1 MALKTVAIGKYT
13 VSQIGP
19 LESARLRL
27 FQRQIEPL
35 VSKDDEAMTEALN
48 EWALVAACTM
58 PMIPRDEYFGMP
70 LSETMPL
77 VNAVEELN
85 GDLIGSQDSKKK
97 Q

>member
-1 MALKTVAIGKYT
+1 MPLKIIAVGKYT

-35 VSKDDEAMTEALN
+35 VSDDEAMTEALN

-77 VNAVEELN
+77 VEAVEELN
-85 GDLIGSQDSKKK
+85 GDLVGPQDSKKK
-97 Q
+97 

>member
-1 MALKTVAIGKYT
+1 MLQTKTIDRYT
-13 VSQIGP
+13 VSQMGP

-35 VSKDDEAMTEALN
+35 IKGDEVMAEALN
-48 EWALVAACTM
+48 EWALVAACTV
-58 PMIPRDEYFGMP
+58 PFIPRDEYLQMP

-77 VNAVEELN
+77 VQAVEELN
-85 GDLIGSQDSKKK
+85 SDLSAPGEAKKK